1 MKDII
6 DLGESYKFNIADEYY
21 KKFGNKYAKEE
32 TTKESRSV
40 FQFDWQRFVWAFIL
54 GIFVEKR
61 TPLPDKDKTPNP
73 PFGTEVFK
81 NRSKILKL
89 MIGLTLQEIYKD
101 NPDQLK
107 ADFEIASDKG
117 ENLGKQI
124 RVAIEEYANTGYSI
138 MDRRGK
144 EKPGYIENIEYVVED
159 ILSDKGWSW

>member
-6 DLGESYKFNIADEYY
+6 DLGESYKFNWDDEWY
-21 KKFGNKYAKEE
+21 KKFGNQAANDIN
-32 TTKESRSV
+32 RSTDRTV
-40 FQFDWQRFVWAFIL
+40 FKTDWQRFVWAFIL

-61 TPLPDKDKTPNP
+61 TPLQQKTKNP

-81 NRSKILKL
+81 NRIKTLKT
-89 MIGLTLQEIYKD
+89 MIALTLQELYKD

-107 ADFEIASDKG
+107 KEFEVASERG

-124 RVAIEEYANTGYSI
+124 RTAIEEYANTGFSI
-138 MDRRGK
+138 IDQRGK

-159 ILSDKGWSW
+159 ILSDKSWGW